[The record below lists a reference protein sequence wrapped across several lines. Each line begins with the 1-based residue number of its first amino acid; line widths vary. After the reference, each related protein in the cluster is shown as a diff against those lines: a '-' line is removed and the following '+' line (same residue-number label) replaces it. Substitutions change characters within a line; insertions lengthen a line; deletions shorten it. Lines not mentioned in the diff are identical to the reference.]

1 MAVASLFSSESPS
14 ESPSGVPSGGP
25 KRSARLGLRPV
36 GALVLLVALTAMA
49 GCVTV
54 RPEEREFLADSSMT
68 FGSGGEAD
76 SHEEHVLSNREGS
89 FGAGEFSGGGCGC
102 N

>member
-1 MAVASLFSSESPS
+1 MASLFSSE
-14 ESPSGVPSGGP
+14 V
-25 KRSARLGLRPV
+25 RSRVLALLV
-36 GALVLLVALTAMA
+36 GTALVSAA